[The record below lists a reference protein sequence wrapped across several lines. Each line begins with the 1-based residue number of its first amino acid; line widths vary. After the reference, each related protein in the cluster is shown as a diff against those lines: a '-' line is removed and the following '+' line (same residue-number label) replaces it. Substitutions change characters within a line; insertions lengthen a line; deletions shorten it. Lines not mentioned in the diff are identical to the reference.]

1 MTIDIHFQ
9 SANIVKYRTDV
20 TFGWLDLMVSFGGIA
35 GLFLGCSILSGV
47 EIIYYLIIII
57 LNLCKKFASRAD
69 KFVKAK
75 KIQVGDSSKSRRSF
89 ENIRAI
95 KIKSLS
101 DIDSNNIIKGSM
113 RNNART
119 RY

>member
-20 TFGWLDLMVSFGGIA
+20 TFSWLDLMVSFGGIA

-57 LNLCKKFASRAD
+57 LNLCKKLARRAD

-75 KIQVGDSSKSRRSF
+75 VSDSSKSRRSF
-89 ENIRAI
+89 ENIRTI
-95 KIKSLS
+95 KIKPLS
-101 DIDSNNIIKGSM
+101 DVDSNSIIKGSM